1 MRHPKFLVF
10 TAAIATATAGAAAS
24 LAAQTADT
32 VYKAARSA
40 DGSVAV
46 ADTQSID
53 PDAMAALRRMG
64 EYLRTL
70 NAFSV
75 HAVVNT
81 EDVREDG
88 MKVQMTSEAN
98 MLAQRPGK
106 LRLEVKNDKQP
117 RTWYY
122 DGKTFTL
129 WAPRPKFYAQAD
141 APPTINELAKKLDEK
156 FGIDMPFVDLFRW
169 GTPESDEKEIT
180 NAYDVGPNAINGVT
194 CEHYLFRQAGLD
206 WQIWIQDG
214 QYPLPLKLVLT
225 TTTDDARPQ
234 HESVYTWNLAP
245 SFNDKAFA
253 FTPPADAKRITFVE
267 VKEARDNAKKQG
279 EK

>member
-1 MRHPKFLVF
+1 MKHPGLLMF
-10 TAAIATATAGAAAS
+10 TMAATTIAAALPAQKADS
-24 LAAQTADT
+24 SKMKSAAGTVAAADT
-32 VYKAARSA
+32 
-40 DGSVAV
+40 D
-46 ADTQSID
+46 SID
-53 PDAMAALRRMG
+53 PDAIAALRKMG

-70 NAFSV
+70 NTFAV

-88 MKVQMTSEAN
+88 LKVQMTSEAD
-98 MLAQRPGK
+98 MVAQRPNK

-129 WAPRPKFYAQAD
+129 WAPRPKFYATAD

-180 NAYDVGPNAINGVT
+180 DAFDVGPNTINGVT
-194 CEHYLFRQAGLD
+194 CEHYLFSQPGLD
-206 WQIWIQDG
+206 WQIWIQQG
-214 QYPLPLKLVLT
+214 QFPLPLKIVLT

-245 SFNDKAFA
+245 SVNDKAFA
-253 FTPPADAKRITFVE
+253 FTPPNDAKKITFVE
-267 VKEARDNAKKQG
+267 VQEARTMAKKPG